1 MAPFRSAV
9 LTLPS
14 SKKTSTVPFSTSAFE
29 YSTPEILFSS
39 HSTAVLQWPQCMFGT
54 LNVFSV
60 IITPFFWMTHSLN
73 SQEPLH
79 GGGEFFYLLVS
90 LLAVL
95 HGPPHAVL
103 DVVLEHYRANLL
115 QGRDDAGDLGEDI
128 YAVGLLIHHPLH
140 APHLTLDPP
149 EAVLELFFIL
159 GLYVTVGG
167 SLRGGCPATVC
178 RGPPIS
184 PFSIPSPGAAAERCS
199 PPSRWR
205 AP

>member
-39 HSTAVLQWPQCMFGT
+39 LSTAVLQWPQCMSGT

-73 SQEPLH
+73 SQEPLD
-79 GGGEFFYLLVS
+79 GGGEFFYLLVGP
-90 LLAVL
+90 LAAL
-95 HGPPHAVL
+95 HGLPHAVL
-103 DVVLEHYRANLL
+103 DVVLEHYRTNFLH
-115 QGRDDAGDLGEDI
+115 GRDDAGDLGEDI
-128 YAVGLLIHHPLH
+128 YAVALLIHHPLH

-149 EAVLELFFIL
+149 ETLLEQLFVP

-167 SLRGGCPATVC
+167 SLRGGCLATL
-178 RGPPIS
+178 
-184 PFSIPSPGAAAERCS
+184 
-199 PPSRWR
+199 
-205 AP
+205 

>member
-39 HSTAVLQWPQCMFGT
+39 LSTAVLQWPQCMSGT

-115 QGRDDAGDLGEDI
+115 RGRDDAGDRGEDI
-128 YAVGLLIHHPLH
+128 YAVRFLIHHPLY
-140 APHLTLDPP
+140 APNLSLDPP
-149 EAVLELFFIL
+149 KAVLELLFVL
-159 GLYVTVGG
+159 GLYVAVGG
-167 SLRGGCPATVC
+167 SLRGGCLTILC
-178 RGPPIS
+178 RIH
-184 PFSIPSPGAAAERCS
+184 I
-199 PPSRWR
+199 
-205 AP
+205 